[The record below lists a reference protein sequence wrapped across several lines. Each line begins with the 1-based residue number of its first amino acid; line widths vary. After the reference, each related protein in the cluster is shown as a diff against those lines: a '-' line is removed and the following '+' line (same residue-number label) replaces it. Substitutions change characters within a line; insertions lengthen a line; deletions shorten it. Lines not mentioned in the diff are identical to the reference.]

1 MEYGSLTFLLF
12 PSQEER
18 IAELLFLPR
27 KREQKK
33 IETKGARVSRRILKQ
48 QQNKDAARE
57 LAGTPEKPVL
67 LLTFL
72 VRLLNFGFFLLARG
86 KTS

>member
-1 MEYGSLTFLLF
+1 MEYGSLTFRLF

-27 KREQKK
+27 KQEHKK

-57 LAGTPEKPVL
+57 LAGTPEKFIL
-67 LLTFL
+67 LLTFQ
-72 VRLLNFGFFLLARG
+72 VAPTKF
-86 KTS
+86 